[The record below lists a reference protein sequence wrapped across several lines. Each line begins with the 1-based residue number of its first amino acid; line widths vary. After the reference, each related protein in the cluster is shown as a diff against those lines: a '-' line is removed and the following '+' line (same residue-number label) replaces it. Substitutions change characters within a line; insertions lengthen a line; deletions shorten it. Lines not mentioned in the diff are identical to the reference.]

1 MQIRS
6 PTNFARFS
14 TRESCVT
21 NAHGTA
27 AGLAVWDRQ
36 PGTCHMRVHVF
47 GRYLLRDERDCVTTV
62 TRTFVPGLETRTR
75 TWPVRSSTVYRQVL
89 HATVTEK
96 GAQAR

>member
-14 TRESCVT
+14 ADESCLT

-47 GRYLLRDERDCVTTV
+47 GRYLLRDERD
-62 TRTFVPGLETRTR
+62 
-75 TWPVRSSTVYRQVL
+75 
-89 HATVTEK
+89 
-96 GAQAR
+96 